1 MSRHDMVVRG
11 VRDRVEITLPIVVQA
26 SRLPVRGTQ
35 AGRLPSR
42 GTQAGRLHHND
53 EFANGIFARRLTG
66 GVDRARVRRGGDLSR
81 KSFFRSL
88 GWRSSWHSVHRR
100 SFTLR
105 RGTT

>member
-42 GTQAGRLHHND
+42 GTQAGRLHHNWQSY
-53 EFANGIFARRLTG
+53 FHAVPNSPHHH
-66 GVDRARVRRGGDLSR
+66 VVP
-81 KSFFRSL
+81 
-88 GWRSSWHSVHRR
+88 
-100 SFTLR
+100 
-105 RGTT
+105 